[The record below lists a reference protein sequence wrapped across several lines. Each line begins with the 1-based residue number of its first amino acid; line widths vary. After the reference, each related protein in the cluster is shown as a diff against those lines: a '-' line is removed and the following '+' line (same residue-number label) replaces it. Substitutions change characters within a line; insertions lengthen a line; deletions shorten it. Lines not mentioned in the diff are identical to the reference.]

1 MRRMKLGAKPYFNG
15 AAALLFAAAIA
26 QSASALADGAAQRA
40 AAQAAEASTGQ
51 PAVDMDGEPSHHQ
64 ALKNDYVRVFKVA
77 AAPHASTLLHRHE
90 RDYVYVV
97 LGDAEITNA
106 VAGRPEVRVKFK
118 DGEVHFSR
126 GGFVHVV
133 RNESDE
139 PFRNVTI
146 ELLQPQGEAH
156 NLCEQVV
163 AGQALA
169 CTPTSEP
176 GGIGASH
183 TDRPLFDTDE
193 TRVILT
199 EVAPSGRVRIRDHR
213 WEELIVAVDDAQMNE
228 PGGHSTELRPGDI
241 LWIARGASRE
251 IVNGGKSRARFV
263 TLEFEPQGA
272 SAPRQ

>member
-1 MRRMKLGAKPYFNG
+1 MRRMKLGAKAYFNG
-15 AAALLFAAAIA
+15 AAIFLLAAAIA
-26 QSASALADGAAQRA
+26 QFTGTLADGAAQRA
-40 AAQAAEASTGQ
+40 APQAAQASTAQ

-64 ALKNDYVRVFKVA
+64 ALKNDYVRVFKVT
-77 AAPHASTLLHRHE
+77 AAPRASTLLHRHD
-90 RDYVYVV
+90 RDYAYVV

-106 VAGRPEVRVKFK
+106 VAGRPEVRVKLK

-156 NLCEQVV
+156 NLCEQVA
-163 AGQALA
+163 AGQALT

-176 GGIGASH
+176 GTNGAGH
-183 TDRPLFDTDE
+183 TDRPLFETDE

-199 EVAPSGRVRIRDHR
+199 EVAPGGRVLIRDSR
-213 WEELIVAVDDAQMNE
+213 WEELIVAVDNAQMNE
-228 PGGHSTELRPGDI
+228 PGGHNTALHPGDI

-251 IVNGGKSRARFV
+251 FVNGGKSRARLV

-272 SAPRQ
+272 SAPR